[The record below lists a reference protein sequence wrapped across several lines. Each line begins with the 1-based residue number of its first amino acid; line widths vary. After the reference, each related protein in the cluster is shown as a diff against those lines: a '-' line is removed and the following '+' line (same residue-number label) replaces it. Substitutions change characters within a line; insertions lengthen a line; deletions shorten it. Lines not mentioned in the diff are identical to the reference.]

1 MLSFSLLSDQALKV
15 TSQDVN
21 HGRLLFFGGGGYSEY
36 MCAPFHV
43 CESNTAVVIVILP
56 AMRITALS
64 AGSRT
69 SPEADLER
77 LTLWCLDRFQGR
89 VSPGQGTLLLSP

>member
-1 MLSFSLLSDQALKV
+1 MF
-15 TSQDVN
+15 
-21 HGRLLFFGGGGYSEY
+21 GYSKY
-36 MCAPFHV
+36 TFTLFHV
-43 CESNTAVVIVILP
+43 CDSNTAVVTGILP

-77 LTLWCLDRFQGR
+77 LTLWCLERFQGR